1 MDAGRTVEQLCCK
14 YKVDYSEEKS
24 LRRIELGHFQLTFD
38 VWFRK
43 SHLISVWRLELAV
56 IATGI

>member
-1 MDAGRTVEQLCCK
+1 MDAGRTIEQLCCK
-14 YKVDYSEEKS
+14 YKVDYSEES
-24 LRRIELGHFQLTFD
+24 LRRIELDYFQLTFD

-43 SHLISVWRLELAV
+43 SHLISVWRLGLAV